1 MLVESGKLGIQ
12 FWESEIS
19 LTIGFQDLSSID
31 KESGIQSLES
41 GIHNSV
47 ESSRIQDRLGLPK
60 TL

>member
-1 MLVESGKLGIQ
+1 MLVESGNLGIQ

-31 KESGIQSLES
+31 KESGIQCLES
-41 GIHNSV
+41 GIHSSV
-47 ESSRIQDRLGLPK
+47 ESSRIQDYLGLPK

>member
-19 LTIGFQDLSSID
+19 LTIWFQDLSSID

-47 ESSRIQDRLGLPK
+47 ESSRIQDCLGLPR